1 MAPERLPVLIVGDVH
16 GDLERLFAALRP
28 YPADQWHT
36 VFVGDLVDYGMYGVG
51 ALRYARD
58 RANTTVVIGNHEVA
72 MLWALRDPARIGF
85 WMSIGGQE
93 HDLAELARDSNCSHG
108 SVIHPRWC
116 GCTTERWSSI
126 AATTATHDGL
136 IRPRATRSIPSSR
149 ARAIY

>member
-1 MAPERLPVLIVGDVH
+1 MAAEDLPVLIVGDVH

-72 MLWALRDPARIGF
+72 MLWALRDPARISF

-93 HDLAELARDSNCSHG
+93 HDLAELARDSELQAWPPEGPPPGRLHG
-108 SVIHPRWC
+108 GRPCADC
-116 GCTTERWSSI
+116 GPAAYSRRRETE
-126 AATTATHDGL
+126 
-136 IRPRATRSIPSSR
+136 PRAR
-149 ARAIY
+149 